1 MPAAAPKKAALKV
14 ERLEARLSPD
24 TKALFQ
30 EAATIQGRSLTDFVV
45 NSAVEATKRTVRQ
58 NELVELTQ
66 REFELLL
73 FLARHGGKAF
83 TRDQLR
89 ELVWQHNFYID
100 TSTVTV
106 HIRRLRAKLERDPA
120 GPRFI
125 ETIWG
130 VGYRFAP

>member
-45 NSAVEATKRTVRQ
+45 NSAVEAAKRTVRQ

-66 REFELLL
+66 RDRIAFVEALLNPPPPNDRL
-73 FLARHGGKAF
+73 QRAIDRH
-83 TRDQLR
+83 RQ
-89 ELVWQHNFYID
+89 
-100 TSTVTV
+100 TV
-106 HIRRLRAKLERDPA
+106 AER
-120 GPRFI
+120 
-125 ETIWG
+125 
-130 VGYRFAP
+130 